1 MAEPFGLEPVDEF
14 RRLKERYRVNNV
26 QLGGLQ
32 AEMLSLEFSGTTA
45 TYDLGD
51 LALLQDSIQFLQAG
65 PERDRIVALI
75 ATVSQQLTESTG
87 GTVTIDAGKKANLL
101 LDQIERI
108 EDTNNT
114 LLVQMRNMDPA
125 RFAVEFPGFVEPG
138 KTGGGAGAAARVP
151 VIFDGRT
158 FMVSPSE
165 ALAFFQ
171 DQSGQVQIAVPD
183 TNGNIVPMTVDA
195 ATALRYYSDLVF
207 QGTVSA
213 DTAATLNQ
221 RAAEQSLSLDFQ
233 RTVLDVEED
242 RFQRQQAQREFEFG
256 VDTALALQGLDLQSK
271 SLEIQALA
279 NALSAEIDIGRMT
292 FDEARLNLDR
302 VSEAMNQRR
311 QDQLLLV
318 ESAVKQSS
326 LRTDP
331 VTGELVSQLPFSQQL
346 ATAFSQAFGQTFG
359 QDQFSIAAGV
369 VNPQQAGQDVIGSTE
384 FVSPIPGLTESLIST
399 TNAIQGTLAA
409 PGPAAAAVTG
419 QATDNLIGSL

>member
-32 AEMLSLEFSGTTA
+32 AELLSLEFSGTTA

-51 LALLQDSIQFLQAG
+51 LAALQDSIQFLQPGA
-65 PERDRIVALI
+65 ERDQIVALI

-125 RFAVEFPGFVEPG
+125 RFAVEFPGFVDPASQ
-138 KTGGGAGAAARVP
+138 GGPSAAARVP

-165 ALAFFQ
+165 ALSFFQ

-221 RAAEQSLSLDFQ
+221 RAAEQSLNLDFQ
-233 RTVLDVEED
+233 RTVLDVEET

-256 VDTALALQGLDLQSK
+256 VDTALALQGLNLQSK

-311 QDQLLLV
+311 EDQLLLV

-346 ATAFSQAFGQTFG
+346 ATAFSQAFGQTFSE
-359 QDQFSIAAGV
+359 DQFSIAAGV
-369 VNPQQAGQDVIGSTE
+369 VNPQQAGQDVIESTA